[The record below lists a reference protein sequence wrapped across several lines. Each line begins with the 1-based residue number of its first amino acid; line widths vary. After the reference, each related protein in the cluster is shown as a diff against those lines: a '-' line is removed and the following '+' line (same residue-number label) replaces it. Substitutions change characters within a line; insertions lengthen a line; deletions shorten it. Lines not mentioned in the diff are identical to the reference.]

1 MAPPPKSFSRSI
13 SQYLRPTPIRCC
25 RAKCAL
31 SAGTLSHSVDGRVGD
46 LQHVNS
52 RTDSKMKWLIVAL
65 TLALAGCMGWNP
77 YGGYNDPAED
87 LLQEE
92 ETQKQDKRDDY
103 GQ

>member
-1 MAPPPKSFSRSI
+1 
-13 SQYLRPTPIRCC
+13 
-25 RAKCAL
+25 
-31 SAGTLSHSVDGRVGD
+31 
-46 LQHVNS
+46 
-52 RTDSKMKWLIVAL
+52 MKWLIVAL
-65 TLALAGCMGWNP
+65 TLALGGCTGSNP

>member
-1 MAPPPKSFSRSI
+1 M
-13 SQYLRPTPIRCC
+13 
-25 RAKCAL
+25 
-31 SAGTLSHSVDGRVGD
+31 DGRVGD

-92 ETQKQDKRDDY
+92 ETQ
-103 GQ
+103 